1 MKVFNHLLS
10 AVIHV
15 IPKGVVLCRRANAM
29 EWKFCNL
36 FGYVS
41 LSQYTFNIPK
51 WMLQTT
57 NRYIRNSP
65 GFYSFVI
72 TLYIGQN
79 HVQDRIGDQNR
90 FRINNALSG
99 I

>member
-15 IPKGVVLCRRANAM
+15 IPKGVVLCRRAIAM

-65 GFYSFVI
+65 VFIPLSSPY
-72 TLYIGQN
+72 TLDIIMYRTG
-79 HVQDRIGDQNR
+79 
-90 FRINNALSG
+90 LG
-99 I
+99 IKTDLE